1 MKVLAVLSGKGG
13 VGKTTTVSNLS
24 AALTTEFGRSVVGID
39 GNVTTPNLGLH
50 LGIFSFPHTLN
61 DVLEG
66 VIPLREAIY
75 TCSNGVRLIPAQLSF
90 DSGDVDLTGMRNSLS
105 ELDADLVLIDS
116 CPGLGNEIVPTL
128 KITDE
133 ALIVT
138 NPEIPA
144 ITDALRAIELAGR
157 YNVPV
162 RGVILNR
169 VRKDKYEL
177 SVTEVESVFD
187 VPVISVIPEDSG
199 VREGIF
205 LGDPVVMNKPFS
217 SAAIEF
223 RKLAGYLVDEKYRV
237 SFIDR
242 IKWLFARIF
251 KKSKSRWKSPEAPV
265 TIESLVETPNVTE
278 KPPED
283 PLKKPEPPEEPPK
296 KPPQKPLKK
305 PEPPKEPPKE
315 PPQEP
320 SKEPLKKPPEEPPKK
335 PPQKRQKPS
344 KKRQEPPKKPEPPES
359 DHIESKLAFL
369 KIKKDVIEAS
379 LDRLEKKFQEG
390 QVDKDLYIRLKDKY
404 IYELDSYRTEI
415 SKSESGINK

>member
-24 AALTTEFGRSVVGID
+24 AALTTEFGKYVIGID

-61 DVLEG
+61 DVLNG

-75 TCSNGVRLIPAQLSF
+75 TCSNGVRIIPANLSF
-90 DSGDVDLTGMRNSLS
+90 DSSDVDLTVMRNSLN

-144 ITDALRAIELAGR
+144 ITDAFRAIEIVGR

-177 SVTEVESVFD
+177 SVTEVESIFD
-187 VPVISVIPEDSG
+187 LPVISVIPEDSS

-205 LGDPVVMNKPFS
+205 LGNPVVMTQPFS
-217 SAAIEF
+217 PAAIEF
-223 RKLAGYLVDEKYRV
+223 KRLAGYLIDEKYRV
-237 SFIDR
+237 SSIDR
-242 IKWLFARIF
+242 LKWFFGRIF
-251 KKSKSRWKSPEAPV
+251 KKSKSTWRSPEAPV
-265 TIESLVETPNVTE
+265 ILERLVETPSVTE
-278 KPPED
+278 KPPE
-283 PLKKPEPPEEPPK
+283 EA
-296 KPPQKPLKK
+296 
-305 PEPPKEPPKE
+305 
-315 PPQEP
+315 
-320 SKEPLKKPPEEPPKK
+320 
-335 PPQKRQKPS
+335 
-344 KKRQEPPKKPEPPES
+344 PKKPEPSEN
-359 DHIESKLAFL
+359 DHLGSKLASL
-369 KIKKDVIEAS
+369 RIKKDVMEAA
-379 LDRLEKKFQEG
+379 LDGLEKKFREG
-390 QVDKDLYIRLKDKY
+390 QVDKDLYIKLKDKY
-404 IYELDSYRTEI
+404 ISELESHRTELA
-415 SKSESGINK
+415 KVESGIDK